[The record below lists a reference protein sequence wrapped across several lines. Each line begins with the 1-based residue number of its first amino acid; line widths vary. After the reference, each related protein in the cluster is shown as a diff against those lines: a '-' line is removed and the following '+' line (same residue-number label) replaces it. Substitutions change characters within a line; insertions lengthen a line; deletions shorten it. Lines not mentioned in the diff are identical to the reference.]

1 MSSEP
6 PTDGEK
12 VLDTNILKEINRKAL
27 IDSLNAVNGAKTLI
41 LDANLAGPLS
51 LVTEVAVLKHHGVDK
66 MFWLEA
72 GPLSVSTPNVVYLC
86 RPMIKYV
93 KIIADHIKCH
103 TKESLRYNY
112 TILLVPRTSSLVSRL
127 LEEEGVLGDVTI
139 SSYNLQFIP
148 LADDVISLEYESAF
162 KDIWV
167 DGDEAVIYDSAQALI
182 TIQKLFGIFPRI
194 LGKGNH
200 AARLIQLLT
209 TYLPQSQK
217 SSAPDTL
224 SEISDKIDSLIVLD
238 RRVDM
243 ITPLLTQL
251 TYEGLIDELV
261 GIKNAHVEL
270 PASLV
275 SPPST
280 TAGSSSTQAP
290 GPSTSPTNISI
301 RRESKKKYHLS
312 GSDTLFTDLRDLNFS
327 MVGRKLNQV
336 ARRLEDDYKASRQ
349 AKTIPQ
355 LRDVVGKLGGLQNE
369 HQSLRIHTGLSEM
382 LVPLTR
388 TEEFNKSLEIQQNL
402 LASYNISEQLSA
414 IEDLIARSAD
424 MDVVIRLTCLA
435 SITAGGIKTKTLENI
450 KREILQTYGYSFL
463 PLLLSLSAPS
473 LAILLPNP
481 LPPSAPH
488 SVIASKYPFT
498 SIRKSLRLLIDDD
511 PEALSEVE
519 NDISFTY
526 SGYAP
531 ISIRLVQCVAQKG
544 GVLSNPAEKE
554 KSNQGAN
561 ANSQDARIAAK
572 VQAHPIVGWKGFE
585 DILATIPGETVDINQ
600 KDPSGMSLTRPM
612 DKTTTAVVF
621 FLGGCTYTEI
631 AALRWVARQNIGRKF
646 LIATTGIITGS
657 SIIDSIS
664 GVQKGVASKDAG
676 L

>member
-424 MDVVIRLTCLA
+424 MDV
-435 SITAGGIKTKTLENI
+435 
-450 KREILQTYGYSFL
+450 TYGYSFL